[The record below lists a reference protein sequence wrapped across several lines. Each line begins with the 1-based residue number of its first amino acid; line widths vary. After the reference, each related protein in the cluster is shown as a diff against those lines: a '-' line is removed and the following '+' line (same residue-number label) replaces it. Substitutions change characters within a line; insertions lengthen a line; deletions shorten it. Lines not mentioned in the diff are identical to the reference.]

1 MDEQKRIIHENKS
14 PNKTYIS
21 KAFPQ
26 KKWASDGN
34 GDVNEEIDYNI
45 RVVSKV
51 IDSEEQY
58 TYAQVKDEIVLRK
71 TDKGRQEIKASIV
84 EDTRGIRCLTLQ
96 RFTSPSGKPHEASFS
111 FLGDEIGKLYDFI
124 ERMSSLPIE
133 TDRAFS
139 LPDQPK
145 THDTEIVKEDLKTLI
160 LENED
165 LIREIFYNEV
175 TKEDLVTIGYRK
187 KQLNVFDKLLNDAS
201 YFDKIKKRYNTT
213 DEGLWQR
220 FFEKN
225 NWIFG
230 FGLNYVFNSSLNDAK
245 LEQVV
250 QGTNFNS
257 SGKRIDALMK
267 TRGIIESFSF
277 VEIKTHKTRL
287 LKSLSK
293 AYRSESWQISDELT
307 GAIAQVQR
315 TVQKAITQITN
326 KVEIKDAFGNP
337 TGEKI
342 YLYNPKSYIVIGGLS
357 EFESEYGVNDDKY
370 SSFELFR
377 QGLSKIDILTYDEL
391 YERASNIVKSS
402 ETTFLDGQH

>member
-1 MDEQKRIIHENKS
+1 MSSSSSFSTESPASSRSRLIMSSISLSRSGRGVGSVTRKGSASRSEDSGAIVILLIDRFTAS
-14 PNKTYIS
+14 PNAGANVCSILS
-21 KAFPQ
+21 SSEVSD
-26 KKWASDGN
+26 WA
-34 GDVNEEIDYNI
+34 I
-45 RVVSKV
+45 
-51 IDSEEQY
+51 
-58 TYAQVKDEIVLRK
+58 
-71 TDKGRQEIKASIV
+71 
-84 EDTRGIRCLTLQ
+84 
-96 RFTSPSGKPHEASFS
+96 
-111 FLGDEIGKLYDFI
+111 
-124 ERMSSLPIE
+124 
-133 TDRAFS
+133 
-139 LPDQPK
+139 
-145 THDTEIVKEDLKTLI
+145 
-160 LENED
+160 
-165 LIREIFYNEV
+165 
-175 TKEDLVTIGYRK
+175 
-187 KQLNVFDKLLNDAS
+187 
-201 YFDKIKKRYNTT
+201 
-213 DEGLWQR
+213 
-220 FFEKN
+220 
-225 NWIFG
+225 
-230 FGLNYVFNSSLNDAK
+230 
-245 LEQVV
+245 